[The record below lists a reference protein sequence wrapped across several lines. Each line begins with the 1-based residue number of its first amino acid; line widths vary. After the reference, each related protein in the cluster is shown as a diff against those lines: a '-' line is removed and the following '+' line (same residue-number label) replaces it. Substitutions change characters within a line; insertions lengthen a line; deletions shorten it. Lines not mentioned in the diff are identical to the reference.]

1 MFKVFVTLF
10 ILFLLSFA
18 LQGQTP
24 LSKSVDSKDS
34 ARYVQVMGVLK
45 GLDSLESIPFATIR
59 INNSSRGTVA
69 NYEGYFALVA
79 QAGDTLN
86 ISHLAYK
93 DYHYIVPAEAPI
105 FGDLRFHFLQSD
117 TIKQKEIEV
126 YPWPSRE
133 EFAKAVLDLK
143 LDYEDAMTRAER
155 MLSGE
160 SLGKLSLRV
169 TPDAGI
175 AQNSFAHYNR
185 QQLYRM
191 GQIQTMNVLSPYAW
205 TQFFDALKKGELRRQ

>member
-1 MFKVFVTLF
+1 MAKLFVILF
-10 ILFLLSFA
+10 IAFVLNLGLL
-18 LQGQTP
+18 GQTP
-24 LSKSVDSKDS
+24 QVKSTASMDSIK
-34 ARYVQVMGVLK
+34 YVQVMGVLK
-45 GLDSLESIPFATIR
+45 GLDSLESIPFAMIR
-59 INNSSRGTVA
+59 INKSGRGSIA

-93 DYHYIVPAEAPI
+93 DYRYIVPAESPI
-105 FGDLRFHFLQSD
+105 FGDMKFHFLQSD
-117 TIKQKEIEV
+117 TIKQKEIDV

-133 EFAKAVLDLK
+133 EFARAVLDLK
-143 LDYEDAMTRAER
+143 LDYEDAMMRAER

-175 AQNSFAHYNR
+175 TQNSFAQYNR

-191 GQIQTMNVLSPYAW
+191 GQVQTMNVLSPFAW
-205 TQFFDALKKGELRRQ
+205 AQFFDALKKGELRRQ

>member
-1 MFKVFVTLF
+1 MVKSFAILF
-10 ILFLLSFA
+10 ILFMLPFG
-18 LQGQTP
+18 LQGQASQVKHAAP
-24 LSKSVDSKDS
+24 KDS
-34 ARYVQVMGVLK
+34 IKYIQVMGVLK
-45 GLDSLESIPFATIR
+45 GVDSLESIPFATIR
-59 INNSSRGTVA
+59 INNSSRGTIA

-79 QAGDTLN
+79 QAGDTLS

-93 DYHYIVPAEAPI
+93 DYRYIVPADSPI
-105 FGDLRFHFLQSD
+105 FGDLKFHFLQSD
-117 TIKQKEIEV
+117 TIKQKDIEV

-133 EFAKAVLDLK
+133 EFAKAILDLK

-175 AQNSFAHYNR
+175 TQNSFAQYNR

-191 GQIQTMNVLSPYAW
+191 GQVQTMNVLSPFAW
-205 TQFFDALKKGELRRQ
+205 AQFFDALKKGELRRQ